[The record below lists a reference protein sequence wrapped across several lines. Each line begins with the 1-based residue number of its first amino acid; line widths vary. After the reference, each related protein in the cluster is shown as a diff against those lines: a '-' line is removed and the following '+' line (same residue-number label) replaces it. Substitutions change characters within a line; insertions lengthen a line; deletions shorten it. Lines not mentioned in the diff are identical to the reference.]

1 MRLYPRDLLD
11 HTLVLLDRDGIEC
24 ASVSGDGWLPF
35 ASALAHGYDLED
47 AAQRGEPD
55 PWSPEF
61 PSDKEWE
68 ALRRM
73 CAWVAIRVAFEG
85 VLEDSR
91 PCAYPVAQEK
101 AAVSEPR
108 GSHRLAQITTRSG
121 ESPMHNPI
129 LKHFAYSHLPPRL
142 QDVSRAFHE
151 IAISNAAALPDGP
164 EKDMCLR
171 KLLEA
176 KDCAVRAALEGGE

>member
-1 MRLYPRDLLD
+1 MRLHPRDLRN
-11 HTLVLLDRDGIEC
+11 HTLVLLDRDGLEV
-24 ASVSGDGWLPF
+24 ARVSGDAWLPF
-35 ASALAHGYDLED
+35 ASSIARGYDRED
-47 AAQRGEPD
+47 AAQRGAPD

-61 PSDKEWE
+61 SDREWE
-68 ALRRM
+68 AMRRNCALVALR
-73 CAWVAIRVAFEG
+73 AAFEG
-85 VLEDSR
+85 ALKDSR
-91 PCAYPVAQEK
+91 PCANPVAQEK

-108 GSHRLAQITTRSG
+108 GSHRLTQITTSSG
-121 ESPMHNPI
+121 GSPMRNPI
-129 LKHFAYSHLPPRL
+129 LKHFSYSHLPPRL